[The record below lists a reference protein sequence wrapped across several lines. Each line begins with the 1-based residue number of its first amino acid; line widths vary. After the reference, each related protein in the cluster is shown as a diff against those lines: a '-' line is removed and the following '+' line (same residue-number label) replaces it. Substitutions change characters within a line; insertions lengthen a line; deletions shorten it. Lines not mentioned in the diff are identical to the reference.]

1 MENAREKLRSAGI
14 RPTAHRLAVAAR
26 LFGDRTHP
34 TADRIWDRVRADFPA
49 ISRATVYNTLDLFA
63 ERKLVLRRSLD
74 SGAAVYDP
82 FTEPHHHLVD
92 DATGHVYDIPWGEVR
107 IKEKPSL
114 RDFEVSEFY
123 LVMRGRRRAPGPR
136 KKK

>member
-1 MENAREKLRSAGI
+1 MENARAKLRSAGI

-34 TADRIWDRVRADFPA
+34 TADRIWDGVREDFPA
-49 ISRATVYNTLDLFA
+49 ISRATVYNTLDLFV
-63 ERKLVLRRSLD
+63 ERKLVLRRALD

-92 DATGHVYDIPWGEVR
+92 EATGHVYDIPWGEVR
-107 IKEKPSL
+107 LGAEPSL
-114 RDFEVSEFY
+114 KDFDVSEFY
-123 LVMRGRRRAPGPR
+123 LVMRGRRRAAGPKR
-136 KKK
+136 KS